1 VHRLGLR
8 QIQPPIKKRSQRKL
22 PIPRQSRPFFQAPRE
37 RSLHAHRAAVTVQ
50 LNHILRRVTPRPFKR
65 ERDHLIDDAS
75 VFILHDPVRRAMT
88 LKLNRF
94 FFFSSFRF
102 ASARRAPP
110 SSHRSKHP
118 PRDRHRVRPTQPK
131 NRNPTRTTDDG
142 RRHTDDGIPIRRRFD
157 VTKSAS
163 HHTVRPHPSSSLRP
177 RASRSRRRHRRRSS
191 ADDDIRRRALDAK
204 HRRRGRRALASN
216 VSKVA
221 HFFTLLETRFKQ
233 FIRVYLSIN
242 RRNHLYLKPVIHRSI
257 ST

>member
-22 PIPRQSRPFFQAPRE
+22 PIPRQSRSFFQAPRE

-75 VFILHDPVRRAMT
+75 IFILHDPVRRAMT
-88 LKLNRF
+88 LKLNH
-94 FFFSSFRF
+94 FFFSSFGVGV
-102 ASARRAPP
+102 ARARPPP

-142 RRHTDDGIPIRRRFD
+142 RRHADDGVPIRRRFD
-157 VTKSAS
+157 VTKTPS
-163 HHTVRPHPSSSLRP
+163 HLLRRQSSLRP
-177 RASRSRRRHRRRSS
+177 RASRASSSGSRRRRRSS
-191 ADDDIRRRALDAK
+191 ADDDIRRRALGAK

-233 FIRVYLSIN
+233 FIRVYFSIN
-242 RRNHLYLKPVIHRSI
+242 RRNHLHLNPVIHRSI